1 MQITPTADQLQL
13 WMKQLVPDKDLF
25 FLKEENVRTFYKE
38 LKEALI
44 VPKDEFFAHS
54 SYTRLEYLN
63 SYMYWT
69 VSKEAA
75 CVIIAPPEW
84 IGSRTRGTRQA
95 LLELQAELS
104 TGLLLP
110 AAILPSV
117 KCIPADAII
126 KAVGTASRYFTE
138 HFNRDTD
145 EFAVIRAAMWH
156 SLDEAGKEAIIRAYA
171 QMIDGWETEVI
182 PETAPAH
189 IRKYANR
196 FPDDPGSN
204 CLSAALFAITE
215 QEWMLREWVH
225 PQTFLNGL
233 MSNGYSAVNEEPLP
247 GDVLTWSDR
256 TSTVQHA
263 TYYLERDLCF
273 NKSGQTFFE
282 PWKIAKLEDIQRYW
296 GRCTLRVYRKCNEAD
311 LETVGATFSS
321 IQA

>member
-1 MQITPTADQLQL
+1 MQITPTTDQLHL

-25 FLKEENVRTFYKE
+25 FLKEENVRTFHEE

-75 CVIIAPPEW
+75 YVIIAPPKW
-84 IGSRTRGTRQA
+84 IGSRTRQTRKA

-110 AAILPSV
+110 TAILPSLNF
-117 KCIPADAII
+117 IPSDAIV
-126 KAVGTASRYFTE
+126 KVTGSASRYYAE

-171 QMIDGWETEVI
+171 QMIDGWEAEVI

-204 CLSAALFAITE
+204 CLSAALFAISE
-215 QEWMLREWVH
+215 QEGMLREWVH
-225 PQTFLNGL
+225 PRPF
-233 MSNGYSAVNEEPLP
+233 
-247 GDVLTWSDR
+247 
-256 TSTVQHA
+256 
-263 TYYLERDLCF
+263 
-273 NKSGQTFFE
+273 
-282 PWKIAKLEDIQRYW
+282 
-296 GRCTLRVYRKCNEAD
+296 
-311 LETVGATFSS
+311 
-321 IQA
+321 